1 MSMIGLLGLLV
12 AFAGCVISVL
22 CLGVAHILYKKRS
35 FERSET
41 FAWGGRVAAVLV
53 AAALT
58 VCCAVLVWCFFSGDN
73 TIQYVLDNRST
84 STAPEAWLYK
94 LAGLWA
100 GRQGSLLF
108 WAWLIAV
115 FNAVLVFATRKNAR
129 PLDNGALAISSLVL
143 TAFVS
148 VLLFSEGNMP
158 FIATDARYFTGDGT
172 LSAMASARSMNA
184 LLEHW
189 AMAIHPPTLFIGYA
203 GLTIPFAYAIA
214 ALIVNDDST
223 EWVNRSTPYLMFSWL
238 LLGIGIGLG
247 AVWAYVVLGWG
258 GYWGWDPVE
267 NASLLPWLVGV
278 ALIHSFTVYRQRGA
292 FKRWS
297 VFCACLTFCFVVLG
311 TFITRSGLVQ
321 SVHAFEGDPVSLVMF
336 GALIICSLLAGIVG
350 LIVRR
355 KSFGATDAADD
366 DIESMMSKE
375 AAYYVNNLI
384 MIVFAVLLAYMTVS
398 SALPSWLPFGGQSLS
413 AGTYNAIAR
422 PLGIAY
428 LAVLA
433 ICPLLGWRRTDKK
446 AFWRSAR
453 VPALCALVLFIV
465 LMIYFATYLL
475 PSYQAMIDM
484 GGTQASGLLEQGNPI
499 YYNGLAVVGFAVA
512 SLLFF
517 NALFMAVRSLK
528 RVDGAKLR
536 RRLALFGGSVAH
548 AAMAIILVG
557 LIGSSMYVTEITGY
571 LPYDEE
577 SDSVSETFDIQ
588 DFQLTYTGNSIDE
601 LGNGNVRYALTFDVT
616 KDGQFVG
623 TVNPAV
629 QLVSATQQQ
638 KLEASVIGFP
648 LEDLFVVYRGVN
660 DEGDFSMDVRVNPLI
675 SFVWVG
681 FALLMVG
688 CLIPLFA
695 KRAERRRGGPA
706 VGDVPAAE
714 LAEAEPKERDK
725 ASRDVAARKGVVEE
739 TVDCGGGARGR
750 CRGRRGGRCGRGGR
764 GRAPADADADAADAG
779 RRRGSSPVE
788 TALSVDHLT
797 KSFGGRKAVD
807 DVSFALPEGA
817 FLSVFGPNGAGKT
830 TLLRMLATL
839 SRPTEG
845 TITLAGIDV
854 KEEPERVR
862 EAIGLISH
870 NPMLY
875 PDLTAEENLLLYA
888 KLYGVADPAEARD
901 RASGRRG
908 AQAPPARSGAHVLAR
923 HDPARLHRPGARE
936 RPVGGAARRAL
947 LGARSPCH
955 AHLSTS

>member
-1 MSMIGLLGLLV
+1 MPTIGLIGVLV
-12 AFAGCVISVL
+12 AFAGVAVSIV
-22 CLGVAHILYKKRS
+22 CLVAGALLSRKKS
-35 FERSET
+35 GGAGET
-41 FAWGGRVAAVLV
+41 LTWGGHVAVLV
-53 AAALT
+53 TLAALT
-58 VCCAVLVWCFFSGDN
+58 VCCGVLVYCFMTGD
-73 TIQYVLDNRST
+73 TSIEYVLRYRSD
-84 STAPEAWLYK
+84 SSSDIAWLYK
-94 LAGLWA
+94 LSGLWA
-100 GRQGSLLF
+100 GREGSLLF
-108 WAWLIAV
+108 WGWLIAI
-115 FNAVLVFATRKNAR
+115 FNSVVAVRNMRQGRKLDSMALLV
-129 PLDNGALAISSLVL
+129 SQLVL
-143 TAFVS
+143 AAFVG
-148 VLLFSEGNMP
+148 VILFSESNMP
-158 FIATDARYFTGDGT
+158 FAATPAKYFDGSGNLT
-172 LSAMASARSMNA
+172 AAASVLGMNT

-189 AMAIHPPTLFIGYA
+189 AMAIHPPTLFVGYA

-214 ALIVNDDST
+214 AIIVNDSSK
-223 EWVNRSTPYLMFSWL
+223 EWVVRSQRYTLFSWFF
-238 LLGIGIGLG
+238 LGVGIGLG
-247 AVWAYVVLGWG
+247 AIWAYVVLGWG

-267 NASLLPWLVGV
+267 NASLLSWIVGV

-297 VFCACLTFCFVVLG
+297 VMCACLTFAFVIVG
-311 TFITRSGLVQ
+311 TFISRSGLVQ

-548 AAMAIILVG
+548 GAMAIILVG

-588 DFQLTYTGNSIDE
+588 DFQLSYTGNSIDE

-714 LAEAEPKERDK
+714 LAEAEPKERGK
-725 ASRDVAARKGVVEE
+725 ASRDAAPRKSVVEE
-739 TVDCGGGARGR
+739 TAAVEVALVEDAEGDA
-750 CRGRRGGRCGRGGR
+750 
-764 GRAPADADADAADAG
+764 AADADAAAVAEAPADAADAADADAG
-779 RRRGSSPVE
+779 S
-788 TALSVDHLT
+788 
-797 KSFGGRKAVD
+797 KAG
-807 DVSFALPEGA
+807 E
-817 FLSVFGPNGAGKT
+817 
-830 TLLRMLATL
+830 
-839 SRPTEG
+839 
-845 TITLAGIDV
+845 
-854 KEEPERVR
+854 
-862 EAIGLISH
+862 
-870 NPMLY
+870 
-875 PDLTAEENLLLYA
+875 
-888 KLYGVADPAEARD
+888 
-901 RASGRRG
+901 
-908 AQAPPARSGAHVLAR
+908 
-923 HDPARLHRPGARE
+923 
-936 RPVGGAARRAL
+936 
-947 LGARSPCH
+947 
-955 AHLSTS
+955 

>member
-158 FIATDARYFTGDGT
+158 FIVTDSRYFGDDGT
-172 LSAMASARSMNA
+172 LSVMASARSMNA

-203 GLTIPFAYAIA
+203 GLTIPFAYAIS

-355 KSFGATDAADD
+355 KNFGATDAADD

-714 LAEAEPKERDK
+714 LAEA
-725 ASRDVAARKGVVEE
+725 SRDAAPRKSVVEE
-739 TVDCGGGARGR
+739 TVSEEVSLVEDGEGDAAADADAAAVAEASGDT
-750 CRGRRGGRCGRGGR
+750 
-764 GRAPADADADAADAG
+764 ADADADAANAG
-779 RRRGSSPVE
+779 
-788 TALSVDHLT
+788 A
-797 KSFGGRKAVD
+797 KAG
-807 DVSFALPEGA
+807 E
-817 FLSVFGPNGAGKT
+817 
-830 TLLRMLATL
+830 
-839 SRPTEG
+839 
-845 TITLAGIDV
+845 
-854 KEEPERVR
+854 
-862 EAIGLISH
+862 
-870 NPMLY
+870 
-875 PDLTAEENLLLYA
+875 
-888 KLYGVADPAEARD
+888 
-901 RASGRRG
+901 
-908 AQAPPARSGAHVLAR
+908 
-923 HDPARLHRPGARE
+923 
-936 RPVGGAARRAL
+936 
-947 LGARSPCH
+947 
-955 AHLSTS
+955 

>member
-41 FAWGGRVAAVLV
+41 FAWGGRVASALS

-84 STAPEAWLYK
+84 SVAPEAWLYK

-115 FNAVLVFATRKNAR
+115 FNAVLVFATRKDVR
-129 PLDNGALAISSLVL
+129 PLDNGALAISTLVL

-158 FIATDARYFTGDGT
+158 FIVTDARYFGDDGT
-172 LSAMASARSMNA
+172 LSVMASTRSMNA

-214 ALIVNDDST
+214 ALVVNDDSAV
-223 EWVNRSTPYLMFSWL
+223 WVNRATPYLMFSWL

-297 VFCACLTFCFVVLG
+297 VFCACLTFTFVILG

-321 SVHAFEGDPVSLVMF
+321 SVHAFEGDPVSLVLF
-336 GALIICSLLAGIVG
+336 GALIICSLLAGVVG

-355 KSFGATDAADD
+355 KSFGAADAADD

-433 ICPLLGWRRTDKK
+433 VCPLLGWRRTDKR
-446 AFWRSAR
+446 AFWRAAR
-453 VPALCALVLFIV
+453 VPGLCALVLFIV

-475 PSYQAMIDM
+475 PSYNAMIAM
-484 GGTQASGLLEQGNPI
+484 GGSTAEGLLEQGAPI
-499 YYNGLAVVGFAVA
+499 YYNGLTVVGFAVA

-528 RVDGAKLR
+528 RVTGSSLR

-548 AAMAIILVG
+548 AAMGIILVG

-577 SDSVSETFDIQ
+577 TGGTTESFTIQ
-588 DFQLTYTGNSIDE
+588 DFELVYKDNAINE
-601 LGNGNVRYALTFDVT
+601 LGNGNVRYSLTFDVFR
-616 KDGQFVG
+616 DGQFVG
-623 TVNPAV
+623 EVNPAV
-629 QLVSATQQQ
+629 QVVGTTQQQ
-638 KLEASVIGFP
+638 KLEANVIGFP

-660 DEGDFSMDVRVNPLI
+660 EEGAFSMDVRVNPLI
-675 SFVWVG
+675 SLVWVG
-681 FALLMVG
+681 FGLLMVG
-688 CLIPLFA
+688 CLIPLFS
-695 KRAERRRGGPA
+695 KRAERREGDAAADEPVRVLAADERPKAASEHPGMVEAA
-706 VGDVPAAE
+706 VAEEVALVEDAEGDAA
-714 LAEAEPKERDK
+714 AN
-725 ASRDVAARKGVVEE
+725 
-739 TVDCGGGARGR
+739 
-750 CRGRRGGRCGRGGR
+750 
-764 GRAPADADADAADAG
+764 AADA
-779 RRRGSSPVE
+779 
-788 TALSVDHLT
+788 
-797 KSFGGRKAVD
+797 KAG
-807 DVSFALPEGA
+807 E
-817 FLSVFGPNGAGKT
+817 
-830 TLLRMLATL
+830 
-839 SRPTEG
+839 
-845 TITLAGIDV
+845 
-854 KEEPERVR
+854 
-862 EAIGLISH
+862 
-870 NPMLY
+870 
-875 PDLTAEENLLLYA
+875 
-888 KLYGVADPAEARD
+888 
-901 RASGRRG
+901 
-908 AQAPPARSGAHVLAR
+908 
-923 HDPARLHRPGARE
+923 
-936 RPVGGAARRAL
+936 
-947 LGARSPCH
+947 
-955 AHLSTS
+955 

>member
-12 AFAGCVISVL
+12 AFAGCVISIL
-22 CLGVAHILYKKRS
+22 CLGVAHLLHKKRS
-35 FERSET
+35 FERAET
-41 FAWGGRVAAVLV
+41 LAWGGRVAAVLT

-58 VCCAVLVWCFFSGDN
+58 VCCAVLVWCFFTGDN
-73 TIQYVLDNRST
+73 SIQYVLDNRSNST
-84 STAPEAWLYK
+84 SPEAWLYK

-115 FNAVLVFATRKNAR
+115 FNAMLVFATRKDTR
-129 PLDNGALAISSLVL
+129 PLDNGALCISQLVL

-148 VLLFSEGNMP
+148 VLLFSESNMP
-158 FIATDARYFTGDGT
+158 FLVTDARFFSEDGA
-172 LSAMASARSMNA
+172 LSTMASARSMNA

-203 GLTIPFAYAIA
+203 GLTIPFAYAVA
-214 ALIVNDDST
+214 ALIVNDDSAL
-223 EWVNRSTPYLMFSWL
+223 WVNRSTSYLMFSWL

-336 GALIICSLLAGIVG
+336 GALIVLSLLAGIVG
-350 LIVRR
+350 LLLRR
-355 KSFGATDAADD
+355 RSFGAVNAADD

-384 MIVFAVLLAYMTVS
+384 MVVFAVLLAYMTVS

-428 LAVLA
+428 LAILA
-433 ICPLLGWRRTDKK
+433 VCPLLGWRRTDKK
-446 AFWRSAR
+446 AFWRAAR
-453 VPALCALVLFIV
+453 VPGLCALLLFIV
-465 LMIYFATYLL
+465 LMVYFATYLL
-475 PSYQAMIDM
+475 PSYNAMIAM
-484 GGTQASGLLEQGNPI
+484 GGTTAEGLLEQGAPW

-528 RVDGAKLR
+528 HVGAGKIR

-548 AAMAIILVG
+548 ASMGIILVG
-557 LIGSSMYVTEITGY
+557 LIGSAMYVTGY
-571 LPYDEE
+571 LTYDEE
-577 SDSVSETFDIQ
+577 ADGTSDTFIIQ
-588 DFQLTYTGNSIDE
+588 DFELVYKDNSIDE
-601 LGNGNVRYALTFDVT
+601 LGNGNVRYALTFDAY

-629 QLVSATQQQ
+629 QLVGATQQQ

-660 DEGDFSMDVRVNPLI
+660 DAGDYSMDVRVNPLI

-681 FALLMVG
+681 FGLLMVG

-695 KRAERRRGGPA
+695 KRASKRE
-706 VGDVPAAE
+706 
-714 LAEAEPKERDK
+714 
-725 ASRDVAARKGVVEE
+725 
-739 TVDCGGGARGR
+739 
-750 CRGRRGGRCGRGGR
+750 
-764 GRAPADADADAADAG
+764 DADADDAPTSVLAATAGGDAAAGAEEAGAADAAATAADAG
-779 RRRGSSPVE
+779 
-788 TALSVDHLT
+788 
-797 KSFGGRKAVD
+797 
-807 DVSFALPEGA
+807 EG
-817 FLSVFGPNGAGKT
+817 K
-830 TLLRMLATL
+830 
-839 SRPTEG
+839 
-845 TITLAGIDV
+845 
-854 KEEPERVR
+854 
-862 EAIGLISH
+862 
-870 NPMLY
+870 
-875 PDLTAEENLLLYA
+875 
-888 KLYGVADPAEARD
+888 
-901 RASGRRG
+901 
-908 AQAPPARSGAHVLAR
+908 
-923 HDPARLHRPGARE
+923 
-936 RPVGGAARRAL
+936 
-947 LGARSPCH
+947 
-955 AHLSTS
+955 

>member
-1 MSMIGLLGLLV
+1 MSTIGLMGLLV
-12 AFAGCVISVL
+12 AFAGVAVSVL
-22 CLGVAHILYKKRS
+22 CLFAGAILGRKGES
-35 FERSET
+35 SLGET
-41 FAWGGRVAAVLV
+41 LTWGGHIASILTTV
-53 AAALT
+53 ALT
-58 VCCAVLVWCFFSGDN
+58 VCCGILVYCFFAGDYS
-73 TIQYVLDNRST
+73 IEYVLKQHSNAEGT
-84 STAPEAWLYK
+84 LGWLFK
-94 LAGLWA
+94 LSGLWA
-100 GRQGSLLF
+100 GREGSLLF
-108 WAWLIAV
+108 WAWLISV
-115 FNAVLVFATRKNAR
+115 FNSVVAIRDLKSPRK
-129 PLDNGALAISSLVL
+129 LDSMALMVSQLVL
-143 TAFVS
+143 AAFVG
-148 VLLFSEGNMP
+148 VLLFSESNMP
-158 FIATDARYFTGDGT
+158 FTVTPQKYYNADGSLT
-172 LSAMASARSMNA
+172 NAASMLGMNS

-189 AMAIHPPTLFIGYA
+189 AMAIHPPTLFVGYA

-214 ALIVNDDST
+214 ALIVNDPSR
-223 EWVNRSTPYLMFSWL
+223 EWVVRSQRYALFSWL
-238 LLGIGIGLG
+238 FLGIGIGLG

-453 VPALCALVLFIV
+453 VPVLCALVLFIV
-465 LMIYFATYLL
+465 LMIYFVTYLL

-512 SLLFF
+512 SPLFF

-695 KRAERRRGGPA
+695 KRAERRCGGPA

-714 LAEAEPKERDK
+714 LAEAEPKERGK
-725 ASRDVAARKGVVEE
+725 ASRDAAPRKSVVEE
-739 TVDCGGGARGR
+739 TVSEEVSLVEDTEGDAAADADAAAVAEASGDT
-750 CRGRRGGRCGRGGR
+750 
-764 GRAPADADADAADAG
+764 ADADADAANAG
-779 RRRGSSPVE
+779 
-788 TALSVDHLT
+788 A
-797 KSFGGRKAVD
+797 KAG
-807 DVSFALPEGA
+807 E
-817 FLSVFGPNGAGKT
+817 
-830 TLLRMLATL
+830 
-839 SRPTEG
+839 
-845 TITLAGIDV
+845 
-854 KEEPERVR
+854 
-862 EAIGLISH
+862 
-870 NPMLY
+870 
-875 PDLTAEENLLLYA
+875 
-888 KLYGVADPAEARD
+888 
-901 RASGRRG
+901 
-908 AQAPPARSGAHVLAR
+908 
-923 HDPARLHRPGARE
+923 
-936 RPVGGAARRAL
+936 
-947 LGARSPCH
+947 
-955 AHLSTS
+955 

>member
-1 MSMIGLLGLLV
+1 M
-12 AFAGCVISVL
+12 
-22 CLGVAHILYKKRS
+22 
-35 FERSET
+35 
-41 FAWGGRVAAVLV
+41 
-53 AAALT
+53 
-58 VCCAVLVWCFFSGDN
+58 
-73 TIQYVLDNRST
+73 
-84 STAPEAWLYK
+84 
-94 LAGLWA
+94 
-100 GRQGSLLF
+100 
-108 WAWLIAV
+108 
-115 FNAVLVFATRKNAR
+115 
-129 PLDNGALAISSLVL
+129 
-143 TAFVS
+143 
-148 VLLFSEGNMP
+148 
-158 FIATDARYFTGDGT
+158 
-172 LSAMASARSMNA
+172 
-184 LLEHW
+184 
-189 AMAIHPPTLFIGYA
+189 
-203 GLTIPFAYAIA
+203 
-214 ALIVNDDST
+214 
-223 EWVNRSTPYLMFSWL
+223 
-238 LLGIGIGLG
+238 
-247 AVWAYVVLGWG
+247 
-258 GYWGWDPVE
+258 PVE

-297 VFCACLTFCFVVLG
+297 VFCACLSFCFVVLG

-355 KSFGATDAADD
+355 KNFGATDAADD

-446 AFWRSAR
+446 AFWRNAR

-548 AAMAIILVG
+548 GAMAIILVG

-660 DEGDFSMDVRVNPLI
+660 DKGDFSMDVRVNPLI

-695 KRAERRRGGPA
+695 KRAERRRGGPGRGRCA
-706 VGDVPAAE
+706 RCRAGGGRAEGAREGLARRGAPQERRRGD
-714 LAEAEPKERDK
+714 
-725 ASRDVAARKGVVEE
+725 GG
-739 TVDCGGGARGR
+739 CGSGARGR
-750 CRGRRGGRCGRGGR
+750 CRGRRGGRCGRGG
-764 GRAPADADADAADAG
+764 
-779 RRRGSSPVE
+779 
-788 TALSVDHLT
+788 
-797 KSFGGRKAVD
+797 
-807 DVSFALPEGA
+807 
-817 FLSVFGPNGAGKT
+817 
-830 TLLRMLATL
+830 
-839 SRPTEG
+839 
-845 TITLAGIDV
+845 
-854 KEEPERVR
+854 
-862 EAIGLISH
+862 
-870 NPMLY
+870 
-875 PDLTAEENLLLYA
+875 
-888 KLYGVADPAEARD
+888 
-901 RASGRRG
+901 SGRGVR
-908 AQAPPARSGAHVLAR
+908 
-923 HDPARLHRPGARE
+923 
-936 RPVGGAARRAL
+936 
-947 LGARSPCH
+947 
-955 AHLSTS
+955 

>member
-12 AFAGCVISVL
+12 AFAGCVISIL
-22 CLGVAHILYKKRS
+22 CLGVAHLLHKKRS
-35 FERSET
+35 FERAET
-41 FAWGGRVAAVLV
+41 LAWGGRVAAVLT

-58 VCCAVLVWCFFSGDN
+58 VCCAVLVWCFFTGDN
-73 TIQYVLDNRST
+73 SIQYVLDNRSNST
-84 STAPEAWLYK
+84 SPEAWLYK

-115 FNAVLVFATRKNAR
+115 FNAVLVFATRKDTR
-129 PLDNGALAISSLVL
+129 PLDNGALCISQLVL

-148 VLLFSEGNMP
+148 VLLFSESNMP
-158 FIATDARYFTGDGT
+158 FLVTDARFFSEDGA
-172 LSAMASARSMNA
+172 LSTMASARSMNT

-203 GLTIPFAYAIA
+203 GLTIPFAYAVA
-214 ALIVNDDST
+214 ALIVNDDSAL
-223 EWVNRSTPYLMFSWL
+223 WVNRSTSYLMFSWL

-336 GALIICSLLAGIVG
+336 GALIVLSLLAGIVG
-350 LIVRR
+350 LLLRR
-355 KSFGATDAADD
+355 RSFGAVNAADD

-384 MIVFAVLLAYMTVS
+384 MVVFAVLLAYMTVS

-428 LAVLA
+428 LAILA
-433 ICPLLGWRRTDKK
+433 VCPLLGWRRTDKK
-446 AFWRSAR
+446 AFWRAAR
-453 VPALCALVLFIV
+453 VPGLCALLLFIV
-465 LMIYFATYLL
+465 LMVYFATYLL
-475 PSYQAMIDM
+475 PSYNAMIAM
-484 GGTQASGLLEQGNPI
+484 GGTTAEGLLEQGAPW

-528 RVDGAKLR
+528 HVGAGKIR

-548 AAMAIILVG
+548 ASMGIILVG
-557 LIGSSMYVTEITGY
+557 LIGSAMYVTEITGY
-571 LPYDEE
+571 LTYDEE
-577 SDSVSETFDIQ
+577 ADGTSDTFIIQ
-588 DFQLTYTGNSIDE
+588 DFELVYKDNSIDE
-601 LGNGNVRYALTFDVT
+601 LGNGNVRYALTFDAY

-629 QLVSATQQQ
+629 QLVGATQQQ

-660 DEGDFSMDVRVNPLI
+660 DAGDYSMDVRVNPLI

-681 FALLMVG
+681 FGLLMVG

-695 KRAERRRGGPA
+695 KRASKREDVDADDAPTSVLAATAGG
-706 VGDVPAAE
+706 DAAG
-714 LAEAEPKERDK
+714 ADEA
-725 ASRDVAARKGVVEE
+725 
-739 TVDCGGGARGR
+739 GA
-750 CRGRRGGRCGRGGR
+750 
-764 GRAPADADADAADAG
+764 ADAASAAADAG
-779 RRRGSSPVE
+779 
-788 TALSVDHLT
+788 
-797 KSFGGRKAVD
+797 
-807 DVSFALPEGA
+807 EG
-817 FLSVFGPNGAGKT
+817 K
-830 TLLRMLATL
+830 
-839 SRPTEG
+839 
-845 TITLAGIDV
+845 
-854 KEEPERVR
+854 
-862 EAIGLISH
+862 
-870 NPMLY
+870 
-875 PDLTAEENLLLYA
+875 
-888 KLYGVADPAEARD
+888 
-901 RASGRRG
+901 
-908 AQAPPARSGAHVLAR
+908 
-923 HDPARLHRPGARE
+923 
-936 RPVGGAARRAL
+936 
-947 LGARSPCH
+947 
-955 AHLSTS
+955 